1 MRVLSRIVLCP
12 LAGAALLCG
21 AVSALAQTGLHALPV
36 PQGDPLA
43 IDPAQ
48 DPVLALGEAAGAEDA
63 FRQALAEAVA
73 RNPALAEAQ
82 AAGEEAR
89 AARSEARTA
98 RLPTVTLGLSSYRTL
113 SRSFDNDPNYVI
125 ERLRAPQRTDTTVSL
140 DQPLFDGGA
149 SNRRI
154 GAAGDR
160 LRAAAAGVDSAAED
174 IALRAIAAWYDV
186 YAGRTLVQLDMGYA
200 QEIGMMRAALA
211 ERIERGAS
219 APTDVARMDSVAA
232 SIATRLAGYRRQL
245 ANAEARFSQ
254 LTGAPPPGTLDR
266 APLLGQAP
274 EDGAAARQAADDS
287 PAVQGA
293 QAQAAG
299 SRKDA
304 RAAHA
309 DLLPRVSA
317 GMDAGR
323 YGVFENDQ
331 NYDVRARVS
340 LNYRFSFGASAHAH
354 QADARASAALARAD
368 RVREEAARDAA
379 IARSDLDALNEQIA
393 ALRVSYIAAR
403 RSRDVLAERFR
414 VSRGDLFDVMASNTA
429 MFDAAAAYI
438 EALSQRDAAHYV
450 LLSRTGRLLPALG
463 LASAMERIIR

>member
-1 MRVLSRIVLCP
+1 
-12 LAGAALLCG
+12 
-21 AVSALAQTGLHALPV
+21 
-36 PQGDPLA
+36 
-43 IDPAQ
+43 
-48 DPVLALGEAAGAEDA
+48 
-63 FRQALAEAVA
+63 VA

-82 AAGEEAR
+82 AAGDEAR
-89 AARSEARTA
+89 AARSEARA
-98 RLPTVTLGLSSYRTL
+98 ALLPTVTLGLSSYRTL
-113 SRSFDNDPNYVI
+113 SRQFDTDPNYVV
-125 ERLRAPQRTDTTVSL
+125 ERLRAPQRTDATVSL

-149 SNRRI
+149 SSKRI
-154 GAAGDR
+154 GAAGER

-186 YAGRTLVQLDMGYA
+186 YAGRTLVQLDTGYA
-200 QEIGMMRAALA
+200 AEIGTMREALG
-211 ERIERGAS
+211 ERISRGAS
-219 APTDVARMDSVAA
+219 AATDVARMDSVAA

-245 ANAEARFSQ
+245 ANAEARFAQ
-254 LTGAPPPGTLDR
+254 LTGAPPPAVLDR
-266 APLLGQAP
+266 APLLGNVP
-274 EDGAAARQAADDS
+274 LNGTDAREAADDS

-293 QAQAAG
+293 AAQASG

-340 LNYRFSFGASAHAH
+340 LNYRFSFGAGARAH
-354 QADARASAALARAD
+354 QADARASAADARAA

-379 IARSDLDALNEQIA
+379 IARSDLDALDEQIV
-393 ALRVSYIAAR
+393 ALRQSYIAAR

-450 LLSRTGRLLPALG
+450 LLAHGAAAARAGACLRHGTDDPMTHEIAPAHPRFAPWLLQPMLENKAIYLKVALAAAMINLFG
-463 LASAMERIIR
+463 LGSSLFSMTVYDRVVLTMLPPR

>member
-1 MRVLSRIVLCP
+1 MGSPAEDFPFHACAFQDRVVP

-254 LTGAPPPGTLDR
+254 LTGARRPARWTVPLCWGKPRGWRRR
-266 APLLGQAP
+266 AP
-274 EDGAAARQAADDS
+274 
-287 PAVQGA
+287 
-293 QAQAAG
+293 
-299 SRKDA
+299 
-304 RAAHA
+304 
-309 DLLPRVSA
+309 
-317 GMDAGR
+317 GR
-323 YGVFENDQ
+323 
-331 NYDVRARVS
+331 R
-340 LNYRFSFGASAHAH
+340 
-354 QADARASAALARAD
+354 
-368 RVREEAARDAA
+368 
-379 IARSDLDALNEQIA
+379 
-393 ALRVSYIAAR
+393 
-403 RSRDVLAERFR
+403 
-414 VSRGDLFDVMASNTA
+414 
-429 MFDAAAAYI
+429 
-438 EALSQRDAAHYV
+438 
-450 LLSRTGRLLPALG
+450 
-463 LASAMERIIR
+463 